1 MTGMEQMTLFDR
13 EMPQPLAARLRPR
26 SGGIRGED
34 TFARKGKGA
43 APTDRE

>member
-13 EMPQPLAARLRPR
+13 EMPQPLAAPAE
-26 SGGIRGED
+26 SGGIRGAD